1 LEHKFVILRN
11 GVLETYS
18 RYEDI
23 PESFDNLIEFSPVI
37 PEGPH
42 SEEQHDEI
50 AAWHFRFKE
59 LMKRETK

>member
-1 LEHKFVILRN
+1 MHKFVILNN
-11 GVLETYS
+11 GKLEEYT

-23 PESFDNLIEFSPVI
+23 PERFDNLIEFAPVI
-37 PEGPH
+37 PPGPH

-50 AAWHFRFKE
+50 AAWQFRFKE